1 MENIEEIIKE
11 TLRRKKRNNITF
23 LTGAGIS
30 AASGIPTYRGSDG
43 IWIKG
48 TKFYKP
54 ESFGTFKH
62 YDSNQE
68 EVWQYT
74 FFRKKMFSEVK
85 PNQAHYKLVEVA
97 DLLKTKFHLLTQ
109 NIDNLHQ
116 RAGSVN
122 VYEIHGNLR
131 KMRCASECSK
141 EIYDIPKTITL
152 KSQDQDLTKK
162 ELELLKCPLCGDFTR
177 PNILWFD
184 ENYNE
189 RLFKLH
195 SALRIA
201 KNSSLLIILGSS
213 GATNLPQMLVEQT
226 LKYGGF
232 VIDVNLEENT
242 FTKNFKDKKQFY
254 SFNGTALKF
263 LELFERQLIENN
275 KQ

>member
-1 MENIEEIIKE
+1 MDNLEEILKE
-11 TLRRKKRNNITF
+11 GLNRQKRNNITF

-62 YDSNQE
+62 FESNQE

-74 FFRKKMFSEVK
+74 FFRKKMFSEVE
-85 PNQAHYKLVEVA
+85 PNKAHFKLVEVA
-97 DLLKTKFHLLTQ
+97 ELLKTRFELLTQ

-116 RAGSVN
+116 RAGSEN

-141 EIYDIPKTITL
+141 EIYEIPKAIAL
-152 KSQDQDLTKK
+152 KSQNQDLMKK
-162 ELELLKCPLCGDFTR
+162 ELELLKCPLCGDYTR

-184 ENYNE
+184 EYYNE

-213 GATNLPQMLVEQT
+213 GATNLPQLLVEQT

-232 VIDVNLEENT
+232 VIDVNLEEN
-242 FTKNFKDKKQFY
+242 NFIENFQSKKRFY
-254 SFNGTALKF
+254 SYNGTALSF
-263 LELFERQLIENN
+263 LQMFENQL
-275 KQ
+275 K